1 MRKGKGIWMV
11 EKIYLDMD
19 GVLADFERGIR
30 ELCGV
35 EPVKQ
40 GARRPQEED
49 LMWEKAREVGHF
61 YAKLMPMPGA
71 IEMFQKIYGRY
82 GDKCEILTGI
92 PKPRRGLTT
101 AGEDKIAWVRRYLSE
116 DIAVHIVFREEKKN
130 YCKGKGSILIDDYEK
145 NIKEW
150 IENGSTGILHINAR
164 NTLDE
169 LIQIG
174 VM

>member
-1 MRKGKGIWMV
+1 MV

-49 LMWEKAREVGHF
+49 IMWEKARLVGHF
-61 YAKLMPMPGA
+61 YDKLLPMPGA
-71 IEMFQKIYGRY
+71 LEMFQQIYEKY
-82 GDKCEILTGI
+82 GDRCEILTGI

-101 AGEDKIAWVRRYLSE
+101 AGEDKIAWVRRFLSA

-130 YCKGKGSILIDDYEK
+130 YCKGKGCILIDDYDK
-145 NIKEW
+145 NIREW
-150 IENGSTGILHINAR
+150 TENGSTGVLHISVEETMEKLR
-164 NTLDE
+164 E
-169 LIQIG
+169 MGI
-174 VM
+174 M